1 MKVDARTAVG
11 FNVPVRDADAETVV
25 VGAGH
30 AGLAAGWALAQRGV
44 EHVVL
49 EEGRIGQ
56 VWRTERW
63 DSFRLNTT
71 RWMSRLDGEEPGGE
85 DAAGFAIR
93 VRDGDLTARSVILA
107 TGFQRAPARL
117 QIADALAGRLLQ
129 LDTATYRSPDAVAD
143 GAVLVV
149 GGGQSGC

>member
-1 MKVDARTAVG
+1 M
-11 FNVPVRDADAETVV
+11 
-25 VGAGH
+25 
-30 AGLAAGWALAQRGV
+30 
-44 EHVVL
+44 
-49 EEGRIGQ
+49 
-56 VWRTERW
+56 
-63 DSFRLNTT
+63 
-71 RWMSRLDGEEPGGE
+71 DGEEPGGE
-85 DAAGFAIR
+85 DAAGFDTAPEFVAALEQFASAHGLPVREQTGPDGSSATRPVASIR